1 MSDLKPLYDGLLHKR
16 PENLATL
23 VEYVAVMLPVLN
35 VMDKVVFFIKD
46 CDARYVLVNQSLV
59 QRLGCKQA
67 SDLIGQTSAQMF
79 AAAQG
84 NVYIEQ
90 DLQVLQQGISI
101 TDKLELHV
109 YNHGELGWCLT
120 YKHPILDLTGRI
132 IGLMGVSLDLAS
144 DELNQTKASHKFGK
158 IETHIRE
165 HLSEDIRVQTL
176 ADLIG
181 MSVSQLERRLK
192 KNFHMTPKQL
202 IQKIRLEQAVQL
214 LQADHA
220 IADIALACGYTDH
233 SAFTRQFKQMTGI
246 SPSQFKQTLQQKK
259 AVVHWIVC

>member
-1 MSDLKPLYDGLLHKR
+1 MPDLHPLYASLVHKR
-16 PENLATL
+16 PVNLNEL
-23 VEYVAVMLPVLN
+23 VENVAILLPLFN

-46 CDARYVLVNQSLV
+46 RDARYVVANHTLL
-59 QRLGCKQA
+59 QRVGCKTYQE
-67 SDLIGQTSAQMF
+67 LIGNTSAQMF

-84 NVYIEQ
+84 NAYISQ
-90 DLQVLQQGISI
+90 DRQVLEQGLHISE
-101 TDKLELHV
+101 KLELHV
-109 YNHGELGWCLT
+109 YGNGELGWCITHKL
-120 YKHPILDLTGRI
+120 PIHDTNNHI

-144 DELNQTKASHKFGK
+144 DELNQTKVSHKFGK

-165 HLSEDIRVQTL
+165 NLSEDLRIQAL
-176 ADLIG
+176 ADLVN
-181 MSVSQLERRLK
+181 MSVSQLERKLK
-192 KNFHMTPKQL
+192 KAFHMTPKQL

-246 SPSQFKQTLQQKK
+246 SPSQFKQTLQRKRLN
-259 AVVHWIVC
+259 